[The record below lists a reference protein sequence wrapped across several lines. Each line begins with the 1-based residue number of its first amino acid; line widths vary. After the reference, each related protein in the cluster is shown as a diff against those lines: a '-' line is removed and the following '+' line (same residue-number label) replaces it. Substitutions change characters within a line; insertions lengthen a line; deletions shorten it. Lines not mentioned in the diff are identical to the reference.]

1 MIKIMYLMEELHY
14 NYLWCIHNFGEHS
27 SFLVL
32 LVGGLNCA
40 YVLIDGLVIALVSM
54 LLGVVSLP
62 LSLFCQWQESYSQD
76 LPCQVVKN
84 VFLLMDWIFVIK
96 AQLPYKFCLP
106 FYFWIVFI
114 SVNLALARKYSFF
127 NFWKT

>member
-1 MIKIMYLMEELHY
+1 M
-14 NYLWCIHNFGEHS
+14 
-27 SFLVL
+27 L

-62 LSLFCQWQESYSQD
+62 LSLFCQWLESYSQD

-84 VFLLMDWIFVIK
+84 VFLLMD
-96 AQLPYKFCLP
+96 
-106 FYFWIVFI
+106 
-114 SVNLALARKYSFF
+114 
-127 NFWKT
+127 